1 MLYKGYI
8 EIKNKKALEKFKNR
22 KDLRTLEEVQS
33 LNGYAGV
40 LSDDTIMIDIDDT
53 IESDILA
60 RIINDKKIKC
70 RIVKTTRGRH
80 FLFKNRDIKHCGNGK
95 NLALGLTADLKVGTV
110 ASYEVLKD
118 NGKVREIEKDEEP
131 DILPVWLTPIKVKS
145 TFLEQ
150 EEGDG
155 RNQALFNYIL
165 SLQANGM
172 TQAEATETLQI
183 INKYVIK
190 EPLKDKELQVIL
202 RDESFKK
209 PIFYK
214 GDTFLFEKF
223 SDYLIKQ
230 FNIKKING
238 QLHIYKG
245 GIYVEGL
252 NHIEHEMIQIIPHLS
267 RAKRTEVL
275 NYIDI
280 MLNESVQAS
289 PAEFI
294 AFKNGILNIN
304 TGELLQFTPQ
314 IIITNQI
321 PWNYEIKCKK
331 HELMDTVLN
340 NIAVNDA
347 QIRTLIEE
355 MIGYT
360 LYARNELGKC
370 FILVGD
376 GENGKS
382 TLLTLIQTLVGE
394 KNIAGLDL
402 KNLGDRFSTV
412 TLFNKLVNI
421 GDDISSEFI
430 VDTSIFKKIVTGD
443 TVEAEQKGQ
452 PKFVFRPFV
461 KLIFSANSIPRLGR
475 GKDIGAIKRRLCI
488 IPLKAHFNKD
498 SKDYKPFIIDELK
511 TKEAIEYLIH
521 ISIEGLKRVLQNKQ
535 FSNSE
540 EANKQLDEFEEENN
554 PIMGFFEECEKFE
567 NEPVNDI
574 YRQYTVWCNENNYQA
589 ISNKSF
595 VKELKKYDTELTT
608 TRKRIGGKQINIIV
622 KREK

>member
-8 EIKNKKALEKFKNR
+8 EIKNKKALEKYKNR
-22 KDLRTLEEVQS
+22 KDLRTLKEVQS

-40 LSDDTIMIDIDDT
+40 LADETIMIDIDDT
-53 IESDILA
+53 IQSDILA
-60 RIINDKKIKC
+60 RIIVEKKIKC

-80 FLFKNRDIKHCGNGK
+80 FLFKNTNVKHCGNDK
-95 NLALGLTADLKVGTV
+95 NLAIGLHADIKIGTV

-118 NGKVREIEKDEEP
+118 NGVERMIEWDYEP
-131 DILPVWLTPIKVKS
+131 EALPVWLTPIKVKVG
-145 TFLEQ
+145 FLDQ

-172 TQAEATETLQI
+172 SQAEATETLQI

-202 RDESFKK
+202 RDEAFKK

-223 SDYLIKQ
+223 SEYLIKQ

-238 QLHIYKG
+238 QLHIYKN

-267 RAKRTEVL
+267 RAKRTETL

-280 MLNESVQAS
+280 VLNESIQNS

-294 AFKNGILNIN
+294 AFKNGIVNIK
-304 TGELLQFTPQ
+304 TGELLSFTPQ
-314 IIITNQI
+314 IVMTNQI
-321 PWNYEIKCKK
+321 PWNYEPKCEK
-331 HELMDTVLN
+331 HKLMDTVLN
-340 NIAVNDA
+340 NISVNDK

-382 TLLTLIQTLVGE
+382 TLLTLLQTLIGE

-421 GDDISSEFI
+421 GDDISSEFV

-443 TVEAEQKGQ
+443 LIEAEQKGQ
-452 PKFVFRPFV
+452 PKFIFRPFV

-475 GKDIGAIKRRLCI
+475 GKDIGAIKRRLLI
-488 IPLKAHFNKD
+488 IPLKAKFNKD
-498 SKDYKPFIIDELK
+498 TKDYKPFIIDELK
-511 TKEAIEYLIH
+511 TKEAMEYLIKLA
-521 ISIEGLKRVLQNKQ
+521 INGLKRVLENKQ
-535 FSNSE
+535 FSESE
-540 EANKQLDEFEEENN
+540 EASKELQAFEEENN
-554 PIMGFFEECEKFE
+554 PILGFFEECEKLE
-567 NEPVNDI
+567 DEPANEI
-574 YRQYTVWCNENNYQA
+574 YKQYTVWCCENNYQS
-589 ISNKSF
+589 ISKGSF
-595 VKELKKYDTELTT
+595 IKELKKLNSDLTT
-608 TRKRIGGKQINIIV
+608 VRRRINGKQINVIV
-622 KREK
+622 RKE

>member
-22 KDLRTLEEVQS
+22 RDLRTLEEVQS

-40 LSDDTIMIDIDDT
+40 LADDIVMIDIDDT
-53 IESDILA
+53 IQSDILA
-60 RIINDKKIKC
+60 RIIKDKDIKC
-70 RIVKTTRGRH
+70 RIVKTSRGKH
-80 FLFKNRDIKHCGNGK
+80 FLFKNNDIKHGGNDK
-95 NLALGLTADLKVGTV
+95 NLAIGLTADIKVGSV
-110 ASYEVLKD
+110 AAYEVLKD
-118 NGKVREIEKDEEP
+118 NGKVREIERDEEP
-131 DILPVWLTPIKVKS
+131 EILPFWLMPIKVKS
-145 TFLEQ
+145 VFLDQ

-155 RNQALFNYIL
+155 RNQSLFNYIL

-172 TQAEATETLQI
+172 TQEEATETLQI

-214 GDTFLFEKF
+214 GDVFLFEKF
-223 SDYLIKQ
+223 SEYLIKQ

-238 QLHIYKG
+238 QLHIYKN

-275 NYIDI
+275 NYIDV
-280 MLNESVQAS
+280 MLNESIQTS

-294 AFKNGILNIN
+294 AFKNGILNIQ
-304 TGELLQFTPQ
+304 TGELLEFTPQ

-321 PWNYEIKCKK
+321 PWNYERECEK
-331 HELMDTVLN
+331 HELIDTVLN
-340 NIAVNDA
+340 NIAVNDK

-382 TLLTLIQTLVGE
+382 TLLTLIQTLIGE

-412 TLFNKLVNI
+412 TLFNKLINI

-443 TVEAEQKGQ
+443 LIEAEQKGQ

-475 GKDIGAIKRRLCI
+475 GKDIGAIKRRLLI

-498 SKDYKPFIIDELK
+498 NKEYKPFIIDELK
-511 TKEAIEYLIH
+511 TKEAMEYLIH
-521 ISIEGLKRVLQNKQ
+521 ISIDGLKRVLLNKQ
-535 FSNSE
+535 FSESE
-540 EANKQLDEFEEENN
+540 EVNRELEAFEEENN
-554 PIMGFFEECEKFE
+554 PILGFFEECEKIE
-567 NEPVNDI
+567 NEPADVI
-574 YRQYTVWCNENNYQA
+574 YKQYTIWCSENNYQS
-589 ISNKSF
+589 ISKGSF
-595 VKELKKYDTELTT
+595 IKELKKINNKLTT
-608 TRKRIGGKQINIIV
+608 VRKRINGKQINIIV
-622 KREK
+622 RKE